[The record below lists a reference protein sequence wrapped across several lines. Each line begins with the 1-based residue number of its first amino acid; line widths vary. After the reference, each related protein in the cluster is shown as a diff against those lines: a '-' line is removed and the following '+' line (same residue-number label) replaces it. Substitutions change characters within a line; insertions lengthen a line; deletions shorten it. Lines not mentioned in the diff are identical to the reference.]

1 MKRLSR
7 VKTPSWENIAVST
20 INFIIIALVAAE
32 RLGSGH
38 ELAAILIGGIGIG
51 LPAGFLFVMYGR
63 RWTAQ
68 AIAFRGVYII
78 TMTAVIAWAK
88 HTANALTAIS
98 IAVLGIGL
106 PIGFVFFTNRKNRQA
121 EKKV

>member
-7 VKTPSWENIAVST
+7 LKTPSWTNIAVSV
-20 INFIIIALVAAE
+20 IYFFIIALLAID
-32 RLGSGH
+32 RLQSGH
-38 ELAAILIGGIGIG
+38 ELAAILIGGVGIG

-63 RWTAQ
+63 RWTPQ

-78 TMTAVIAWAK
+78 TLTAIIAWAK
-88 HTANALTAIS
+88 HTTNAQAAIS

-106 PIGFVFFTNRKNRQA
+106 PIGFVFFANRNDR
-121 EKKV
+121 

>member
-1 MKRLSR
+1 MKRLSWL
-7 VKTPSWENIAVST
+7 KTPSWTNIAVSV
-20 INFIIIALVAAE
+20 IYFIIIALLAID
-32 RLGSGH
+32 RLQSGH
-38 ELAAILIGGIGIG
+38 ELAAILIGGVGIG

-68 AIAFRGVYII
+68 SITVRVVYII

-88 HTANALTAIS
+88 HTTNALAAIS
-98 IAVLGIGL
+98 IAVVGIGV
-106 PIGFVFFTNRKNRQA
+106 PIGYVFFASRKDRRA